1 MQGRLASYQ
10 ASQKRLVDRDGRP
23 LSGFLTEPSG
33 PVAGAVVIVHDFFGL
48 SPAMKSVAT
57 RLSNEGF
64 VGYAPDLYRGEV
76 ATTRERALELVSR
89 LAWNSVA
96 IELALAVGALKAARP
111 NVRVAIIGFA
121 MGGAAALVAAASV
134 PAISAAVTF
143 YGIPQDVTL
152 ENPGVRVQGHF
163 AVRDKKCTPDR
174 VAALSR
180 SLGERSIPHEFHSYD
195 ADNGFFN
202 PARPETYS
210 QADASRSW
218 VSTLAF
224 LRESLALTRSL

>member
-10 ASQKRLVDRDGRP
+10 ASQKRLLDREGRP
-23 LSGFLTEPSG
+23 LSGFLAEPTG
-33 PVAGAVVIVHDFFGL
+33 PAVGAVVIVHDFFGL

-76 ATTRERALELVSR
+76 ATTREHATELVSR

-96 IELALAVGALKAARP
+96 IELGLAVGALKAARP
-111 NVRVAIIGFA
+111 TARVAIVGFA
-121 MGGAAALVAAASV
+121 MGGAAALVAAAAV

-152 ENPGVRVQGHF
+152 ENPKVRVQGHF
-163 AVRDKKCTPDR
+163 ASRDKKCTPER
-174 VAALSR
+174 VLALER
-180 SLGERSIPHEFHSYD
+180 SLRERAIPFEFHRYE

-202 PARPETYS
+202 PTRPETYS
-210 QADASRSW
+210 QIDASRSW
-218 VSTLAF
+218 GSTLAF
-224 LRESLALTRSL
+224 LRASLA